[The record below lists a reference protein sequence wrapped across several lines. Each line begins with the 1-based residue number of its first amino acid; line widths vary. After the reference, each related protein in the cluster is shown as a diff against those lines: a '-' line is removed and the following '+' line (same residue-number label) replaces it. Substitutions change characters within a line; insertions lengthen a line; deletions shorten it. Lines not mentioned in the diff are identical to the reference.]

1 MSYRREIF
9 INNASK
15 FLKIPPNDVIVINME
30 KGIFNLT
37 IEICKNNNFP
47 LKWSDSNF
55 LKIYSTNARKILAN
69 ISYTPNSKDFK
80 QKILSGIH
88 DPYKIC
94 RFTKE
99 DMYPQFWQS
108 VKDSSILE
116 FIKNSVDE
124 KPDGMI
130 KCRKCKSM
138 KTDYYQLQTRSA
150 DEPMTTYVTCYSC
163 EHRWKF

>member
-1 MSYRREIF
+1 MSYRRCVF
-9 INNASK
+9 TRNASK
-15 FLKIPPNDVIVINME
+15 FLDLPEDNVIVINIE

-37 IEICKNNNFP
+37 VEICKRNNYD

-55 LKIYSTNARKILAN
+55 LKLYSKEARRVLAN
-69 ISYTPNSKDFK
+69 ISYTPNSKIFK
-80 QKILSGIH
+80 QKILDGEIT
-88 DPYKIC
+88 PYNVC

-99 DMYPQFWQS
+99 AMYPEFWDA
-108 VKDSSILE
+108 VKDAYIPESL
-116 FIKNSVDE
+116 KNPVE

-150 DEPMTTYVTCYSC
+150 DEPMTTYVTCYNC